1 MRPLHIKSLFLII
14 PLCLATSHSL
24 ATGDSILNKQHAEK
38 IFGMTKSQWNKS
50 VIELTETGA
59 VDSSVNSSGTYVMQL
74 RYANDAYLYVTPKY
88 NSNQDAPDNI
98 AVTLAMPP
106 SMALLF
112 DQADIQKIAAKTQE
126 GMLPEFGVS
135 MTHQSVTGGVALFFV
150 IVAH

>member
-24 ATGDSILNKQHAEK
+24 ATGNSILNKQHAEK

-50 VIELTETGA
+50 VIELSETGA

-74 RYANDAYLYVTPKY
+74 RYTNDAYLYVTPTY
-88 NSNQDAPDNI
+88 DSSQHVPDNI

-106 SMALLF
+106 SMALMF
-112 DQADIQKIAAKTQE
+112 NPADIQKIATKTQE
-126 GMLPEFGVS
+126 AMLPEFGVS